1 MKNLYHN
8 PKFTHRKLRA
18 LLGLC
23 FLAIMAVSILSHSSL
38 FDGLEVQ
45 PKVIHLFAAQNMFE
59 LGWIPACI
67 LLLGYYPYIF
77 FKQKHEKEKLR
88 IKIASDLHDDLGSIL
103 NSVNIYTELAL
114 IKGEATYLEKIKEGT
129 QEAINGVRNI
139 IWQLDDKD
147 TSFPNLISRINH
159 FASFL
164 CQVKQITFKAEIG
177 KDAFTYK
184 LDEEEKRNLYLII
197 KEAIN
202 NSVKYASGNEI
213 KLSITIEKRKPVI
226 ILSDN
231 GKGYN
236 ESTSVSGNGIRNM
249 KARAKDIRYHI
260 SIDSQAGTK
269 IQLQKL

>member
-1 MKNLYHN
+1 MKSSHLNS
-8 PKFTHRKLRA
+8 KFTHRKFRA

-23 FLAIMAVSILSHSSL
+23 FLVILTVSILSHSSL
-38 FDGLEVQ
+38 FDELDFR
-45 PKVIHLFAAQNMFE
+45 PKVKPLFAAQNMLG

-77 FKQKHEKEKLR
+77 FKQKNDKEKLR
-88 IKIASDLHDDLGSIL
+88 VKLASDLHDDLGSIL
-103 NSVNIYTELAL
+103 NSVNIYTELAI
-114 IKGEATYLEKIKEGT
+114 IKGEYTYLEKIKEST

-147 TSFPNLISRINH
+147 TSFSNLISRINN

-164 CQVKQITFKAEIG
+164 CQVKQITFKVEIG
-177 KDAFTYK
+177 KEAFSYS

-213 KLSITIEKRKPVI
+213 MLSIAVEKKKPVI
-226 ILSDN
+226 IISDN
-231 GKGYN
+231 GKGY
-236 ESTSVSGNGIRNM
+236 SSASASGNGIRNM
-249 KARAKDIRYHI
+249 KARAKNIRYQI
-260 SIDSQAGTK
+260 SIDSNAGTK